1 MGTTLR
7 PLDGARRNR
16 GDRNYGRAWSE
27 VDDAQ
32 DDYGVDYGVDYGE
45 DDGGVYADE
54 YSDEYE
60 DLSWPRDRRWRP
72 AIAVVGAVLAIG
84 AVATAVIINSGDSAS
99 TKATVG
105 APAPRTTPSSSLSTS
120 VTPAATRS
128 PDASASPASPAQAT
142 PQLPVETF
150 SRVTRPDA
158 APGVAPPLGGPPAP
172 EAVTP
177 APPLNPRTVF
187 YTVNGSKQML
197 DLVNVTYTDA
207 RGYSATDF
215 NVSLPWSRVIVLN
228 PEVQSVSVVASSFYA
243 RLNCSVVNAAG
254 QTVVA
259 STTNANQATCA
270 R

>member
-7 PLDGARRNR
+7 PLDGDRRHR
-16 GDRNYGRAWSE
+16 GDRNYGKAWSE
-27 VDDAQ
+27 VENDQDHYQ
-32 DDYGVDYGVDYGE
+32 DDYGDDYGDA
-45 DDGGVYADE
+45 YADG
-54 YSDEYE
+54 YE
-60 DLSWPRDRRWRP
+60 DVAWPRDRRWRP
-72 AIAVVGAVLAIG
+72 AIAVVGAVLAVG

-105 APAPRTTPSSSLSTS
+105 APAPRTSPSLSPSTS
-120 VTPAATRS
+120 TTPAATRS
-128 PDASASPASPAQAT
+128 PDASPSPSSPSSPAP
-142 PQLPVETF
+142 LPVETF
-150 SRVTRPDA
+150 SRVTTPNA
-158 APGVAPPLGGPPAP
+158 AQGVAPPVAAP
-172 EAVTP
+172 P

-187 YTVNGSKQML
+187 YSVNGSKQIL

-207 RGYSATDF
+207 RGYTATDF

-259 STTNANQATCA
+259 SNTNTNQATCT

>member
-1 MGTTLR
+1 ML
-7 PLDGARRNR
+7 
-16 GDRNYGRAWSE
+16 
-27 VDDAQ
+27 
-32 DDYGVDYGVDYGE
+32 
-45 DDGGVYADE
+45 
-54 YSDEYE
+54 
-60 DLSWPRDRRWRP
+60 
-72 AIAVVGAVLAIG
+72 AVG

-105 APAPRTTPSSSLSTS
+105 APAPRTPASSTLTTSTTPT
-120 VTPAATRS
+120 ATRS
-128 PDASASPASPAQAT
+128 PDAPPSPSSPSSPALAT

-150 SRVTRPDA
+150 SRVTTPNA
-158 APGVAPPLGGPPAP
+158 APGVAPPAGGPLAADAVPPAL
-172 EAVTP
+172 
-177 APPLNPRTVF
+177 PLNPRTVF

-197 DLVNVTYTDA
+197 DLVNITYTDA
-207 RGYSATDF
+207 RGYTATDF

-259 STTNANQATCA
+259 SNTNANQATCT

>member
-7 PLDGARRNR
+7 PLDGARHDR
-16 GDRNYGRAWSE
+16 GEQNYGRAWSE
-27 VDDAQ
+27 TDATGAGY
-32 DDYGVDYGVDYGE
+32 DYGYGHGDEYGDRY
-45 DDGGVYADE
+45 DDGDE
-54 YSDEYE
+54 YD
-60 DLSWPRDRRWRP
+60 DLAWPKDRRWRP
-72 AIAVVGAVLAIG
+72 ATAVMGAVVALGAI
-84 AVATAVIINSGDSAS
+84 ATAVIVNSGDSAS

-105 APAPRTTPSSSLSTS
+105 APAPRTATSATATPTATHSPDVSPSPSSPSN
-120 VTPAATRS
+120 
-128 PDASASPASPAQAT
+128 SARLT

-150 SRVTRPDA
+150 SRVTTPNA
-158 APGVAPPLGGPPAP
+158 APAVAPPGA
-172 EAVTP
+172 AAP

-187 YTVNGSKQML
+187 YSVAGSKQML

-207 RGYSATDF
+207 RGYTATDF

-228 PEVQSVSVVASSFYA
+228 PDVQSVSVVASSFYA

-259 STTNANQATCA
+259 STTNTNQATCT